1 MSDVPVEP
9 PVDPPVDPEIPVT
22 ETQVTASDAPAD
34 VQTLVEPPAPDLAEP
49 PLATPDANEAVA
61 PPIGVYP
68 EDTEVRPTGGRINNS
83 QRQIK
88 LRTVPDK
95 IIKRIADGT

>member
-9 PVDPPVDPEIPVT
+9 PVEPVAEPVV
-22 ETQVTASDAPAD
+22 EPII
-34 VQTLVEPPAPDLAEP
+34 EPPAPDVTEP
-49 PLATPDANEAVA
+49 PLATLDAGGAVVA
-61 PPIGVYP
+61 PIGVYP
-68 EDTEVRPTGGRINNS
+68 DDTEVRPTGGRINNS

-88 LRTVPDK
+88 LKTVPDK